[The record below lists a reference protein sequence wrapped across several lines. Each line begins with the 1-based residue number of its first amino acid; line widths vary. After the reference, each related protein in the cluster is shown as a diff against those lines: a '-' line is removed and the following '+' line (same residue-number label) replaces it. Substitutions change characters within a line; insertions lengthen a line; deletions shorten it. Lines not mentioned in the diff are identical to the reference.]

1 MAGSEEVPYQ
11 MDHYRSSRN
20 RIFGSHDKSFVD
32 GVLREVKDS
41 GVDFI
46 LKSLWEDL
54 LHVTRSCVA

>member
-1 MAGSEEVPYQ
+1 

-41 GVDFI
+41 GADFI
-46 LKSLWEDL
+46 LKSLWEDF